1 MCVTIW
7 KNQPPPS
14 CSSFVFPGL
23 SFRLKQPALLNVTSS
38 RNNLLIATEAGAVK
52 NILGIGQI
60 FLWKAM
66 APFPQRSLR
75 RCSLQP
81 RVPSTKT
88 SLFSNPW
95 LCQVILPALTLGL
108 SSGTTQNS
116 NPEGLRHTALGRC
129 VCVCEAQTC
138 SQQLTQVHLAQGV
151 AFRCLPL
158 NSFVLILLHSQS
170 YLKQSRGEAFH
181 VEQAG
186 AMPSQ
191 TLAGAE
197 TRHQGETR

>member
-1 MCVTIW
+1 
-7 KNQPPPS
+7 
-14 CSSFVFPGL
+14 
-23 SFRLKQPALLNVTSS
+23 
-38 RNNLLIATEAGAVK
+38 
-52 NILGIGQI
+52 
-60 FLWKAM
+60 M
-66 APFPQRSLR
+66 APFPQRSLS

-108 SSGTTQNS
+108 NSGTTQNS
-116 NPEGLRHTALGRC
+116 TPEGLRHTAPGR
-129 VCVCEAQTC
+129 CEAQTC
-138 SQQLTQVHLAQGV
+138 SQQLAQVHLAQGV

-158 NSFVLILLHSQS
+158 DSFVLTLLHSQS

-186 AMPSQ
+186 AMPGQTGWCRSQ
-191 TLAGAE
+191 TSGRDKMKHSGNKPTLLIIKLFVMSHKLCSFSSFHCLHMQE
-197 TRHQGETR
+197 SQ